1 MDTGDLVGDSRV
13 LELGED
19 EIGTMAKE
27 FIAMGIVSQ
36 EQTDDAQVQDMD
48 ISPFISGSG

>member
-1 MDTGDLVGDSRV
+1 MDTADLVGDHRV
-13 LELGED
+13 VELGED
-19 EIGTMAKE
+19 EIGAMDKE
-27 FIAMGIVSQ
+27 FKTMGIVSQ